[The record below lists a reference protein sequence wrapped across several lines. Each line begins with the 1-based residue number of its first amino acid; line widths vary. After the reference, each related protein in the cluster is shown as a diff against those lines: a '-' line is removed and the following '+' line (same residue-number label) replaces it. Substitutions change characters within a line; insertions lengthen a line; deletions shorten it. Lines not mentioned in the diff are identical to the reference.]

1 MIFLKSSIDLL
12 SSPFSMLVLFIFTVP
27 QRAVLGDEVVKLSK
41 PLFVNCDGG
50 YVADG
55 CKSTIDDM
63 FKVKGEELVNSVHNY
78 HSTPPQ
84 EWNCKITYWTEKGN
98 EAAFLIGRQG
108 LIDASK
114 QLSDECKRRNAAS
127 YDVNSKKSAH
137 NVLITNYNDKKLVFM
152 IDKKPTV

>member
-1 MIFLKSSIDLL
+1 MIFLKSPIDLL
-12 SSPFSMLVLFIFTVP
+12 SSPFSMLVLFILTVP
-27 QRAVLGDEVVKLSK
+27 QRAAAHAEVVKLSK

-55 CKSTIDDM
+55 CQSTIDDL
-63 FKVKGEELVNSVHNY
+63 FKVKGAELVNSVHNF

-84 EWNCKITYWTEKGN
+84 EWNCKLTYWTEKGK

-114 QLSDECKRRNAAS
+114 QLSDECKRRNAVK
-127 YDVNSKKSAH
+127 YNVNSKKSAH
-137 NVLITNYNDKKLVFM
+137 NVLITYYNDKKLYLV